1 MKPRTNV
8 GPRSQRSK
16 GVQNEGPN
24 WVIIAGSAL
33 LSTLSVRLGYKL
45 KQVLDSRQQNKTA
58 SSLKG
63 NEKSPEGRKLGN
75 GHLQS
80 STYYF
85 AQDDDGCYNCNT
97 GAGGLGV
104 IKQQQCNGSEP
115 EMVLPL
121 VTVPAIEFNKENGG
135 PWSSSPD
142 RLELPQKPFHH
153 SNSSESPCV
162 SESGS
167 DIYSKREVIQ
177 KLRLQLK
184 RRDETILEMQ
194 EQIVE
199 LQGSLNSQLSHSA
212 HLQSLLDAANRD
224 LFDSERE
231 IQRLRKAIADHC
243 VGQVGSC
250 DKSPTVPVWPAEV
263 RYGHMNGHTNG
274 HLEIDRNSDTSEK
287 GRGGDGERFE
297 MLKREKD
304 ELKEVIEGKDYLIKS
319 YKEQT
324 AELSIKVKELQQR
337 LDAQLPN
344 IL

>member
-8 GPRSQRSK
+8 GSRSQRSK
-16 GVQNEGPN
+16 GVQSEGPN

-45 KQVLDSRQQNKTA
+45 KQVLDSRQQNKTT

-63 NEKSPEGRKLGN
+63 NEKSPDGRELGN

-97 GAGGLGV
+97 EAGGFG
-104 IKQQQCNGSEP
+104 ITKQQYNGSQP

-135 PWSSSPD
+135 AWATSPD
-142 RLELPQKPFHH
+142 HLELPQKPFHH

-177 KLRLQLK
+177 KLRQHLK
-184 RRDETILEMQ
+184 RRDGMILEMQ

-199 LQGSLNSQLSHSA
+199 LQASLNNQLSHSA
-212 HLQSLLDAANRD
+212 HLQELLDAANRD

-243 VGQVGSC
+243 VGQVG
-250 DKSPTVPVWPAEV
+250 PTVPVWPAEG
-263 RYGHMNGHTNG
+263 RYNHSNG
-274 HLEIDRNSDTSEK
+274 HLEVDRNSDTSEK

-304 ELKEVIEGKDYLIKS
+304 ELKEVIEGKDYLIRS

-324 AELSIKVKELQQR
+324 AELSFKVKELQQR

>member
-1 MKPRTNV
+1 MKPRINGV
-8 GPRSQRSK
+8 SRSQRSK
-16 GVQNEGPN
+16 GVQSEGPN

-45 KQVLDSRQQNKTA
+45 KQVLDSRQQNKTT

-63 NEKSPEGRKLGN
+63 NGKAPDRSKLGN
-75 GHLQS
+75 DHLQS
-80 STYYF
+80 NTFYF

-97 GAGGLGV
+97 GAGGMGI
-104 IKQQQCNGSEP
+104 IKQQCNGSEP

-121 VTVPAIEFNKENGG
+121 VALPAIEFNKENGG
-135 PWSSSPD
+135 AWSTSPD
-142 RLELPQKPFHH
+142 HLELPQKPFHR

-184 RRDETILEMQ
+184 RRDETVLEMQ
-194 EQIVE
+194 EQIIE
-199 LQGSLNSQLSHSA
+199 LQASFNNQLSHSA
-212 HLQSLLDAANRD
+212 HLQSL
-224 LFDSERE
+224 EM
-231 IQRLRKAIADHC
+231 QRLRKAIADHC
-243 VGQVGSC
+243 VGQLGSC
-250 DKSPTVPVWPAEV
+250 DKPPTVPVWPAEV
-263 RYGHMNGHTNG
+263 RYGYTNG
-274 HLEIDRNSDTSEK
+274 HLEVDRNSDTSEK
-287 GRGGDGERFE
+287 GRGDGERFE

-304 ELKEVIEGKDYLIKS
+304 ELKEVIEGKDYLIRS

-337 LDAQLPN
+337 LDAQVLN

>member
-1 MKPRTNV
+1 MKPRTN
-8 GPRSQRSK
+8 GGSRSQRSK
-16 GVQNEGPN
+16 GVQSEGPN

-45 KQVLDSRQQNKTA
+45 KQVLDSRQQNKTT

-63 NEKSPEGRKLGN
+63 NEKSPDRSKLGN
-75 GHLQS
+75 GHLES

-97 GAGGLGV
+97 GAGGLGI
-104 IKQQQCNGSEP
+104 IKQQCNGAEP

-135 PWSSSPD
+135 VWSSSPD

-199 LQGSLNSQLSHSA
+199 LQASLNNQLSHSV

-250 DKSPTVPVWPAEV
+250 DKPPAVSVWQAEN
-263 RYGHMNGHTNG
+263 RYVHTNG
-274 HLEIDRNSDTSEK
+274 HLDVDRNSDTSEK
-287 GRGGDGERFE
+287 GRGDGERFE

-304 ELKEVIEGKDYLIKS
+304 ELKEVIEGKDYLIRN

-324 AELSIKVKELQQR
+324 AELSVKVKELQQR

>member
-1 MKPRTNV
+1 MKPRTN
-8 GPRSQRSK
+8 GGSRSQRSK
-16 GVQNEGPN
+16 GVQTEGPN

-45 KQVLDSRQQNKTA
+45 KQVFDSRQQNKAT

-63 NEKSPEGRKLGN
+63 NEKSPDKSKLGN

-85 AQDDDGCYNCNT
+85 AQDDDGCYNYNT
-97 GAGGLGV
+97 GAGGLG
-104 IKQQQCNGSEP
+104 ITKQQYNGSEP

-121 VTVPAIEFNKENGG
+121 VTVPAIEYNKENGG
-135 PWSSSPD
+135 AWPTSPE
-142 RLELPQKPFHH
+142 RLELPQKPFHR

-199 LQGSLNSQLSHSA
+199 LQASLNAQLSHSA
-212 HLQSLLDAANRD
+212 HQQSLLDAANRD

-231 IQRLRKAIADHC
+231 IQRLRKAIADHF
-243 VGQVGSC
+243 GQGGSG
-250 DKSPTVPVWPAEV
+250 DKPPTVPVWPAEV
-263 RYGHMNGHTNG
+263 RYAHTNG
-274 HLEIDRNSDTSEK
+274 HLEVDRNSDTSEK
-287 GRGGDGERFE
+287 GRGDGERFE

-304 ELKEVIEGKDYLIKS
+304 DLKDVIEGKDFLIKT

-324 AELSIKVKELQQR
+324 AELSIKIKELQQR
-337 LDAQLPN
+337 LDAQLLN
-344 IL
+344 NMLG

>member
-1 MKPRTNV
+1 MKPRTN
-8 GPRSQRSK
+8 GGSRPQRSK
-16 GVQNEGPN
+16 GVQTEGPN

-33 LSTLSVRLGYKL
+33 ISTLSIRLGYKL
-45 KQVLDSRQQNKTA
+45 KQVLDSRQQNKTT

-63 NEKSPEGRKLGN
+63 NEKSPDGSKLGN

-97 GAGGLGV
+97 GARGLG
-104 IKQQQCNGSEP
+104 ITKQQYNGSEP

-135 PWSSSPD
+135 AWSTSPD

-177 KLRLQLK
+177 KLRVQLK

-194 EQIVE
+194 EQIAE
-199 LQGSLNSQLSHSA
+199 LQASLNNQLSHSA
-212 HLQSLLDAANRD
+212 HLQSLLDASNRD

-243 VGQVGSC
+243 VGQV
-250 DKSPTVPVWPAEV
+250 SPTVPVWPAEG
-263 RYGHMNGHTNG
+263 RYGHTNG
-274 HLEIDRNSDTSEK
+274 HLDVDRNSDTSDK
-287 GRGGDGERFE
+287 GRGDGERFE

-304 ELKEVIEGKDYLIKS
+304 ELKEVIEGKDYLIRS

-324 AELSIKVKELQQR
+324 AELSVKVKELQQR

>member
-1 MKPRTNV
+1 MSFGLKIRCIFPINQNISCGSYCHCTIHC
-8 GPRSQRSK
+8 SQIHE
-16 GVQNEGPN
+16 GVAP
-24 WVIIAGSAL
+24 AL
-33 LSTLSVRLGYKL
+33 DVKAYFDGYKL
-45 KQVLDSRQQNKTA
+45 KQVLDSRQQNKTT

-63 NEKSPEGRKLGN
+63 NEKSPDGRELGN

-97 GAGGLGV
+97 EAGGFG
-104 IKQQQCNGSEP
+104 ITKQQYNGSQP

-135 PWSSSPD
+135 AWATSPD
-142 RLELPQKPFHH
+142 HLELPQKPFHH

-177 KLRLQLK
+177 KLRQHLK
-184 RRDETILEMQ
+184 RRDGMILEMQ

-199 LQGSLNSQLSHSA
+199 LQASLNNQLSHSA
-212 HLQSLLDAANRD
+212 HLQELLDAANRD

-231 IQRLRKAIADHC
+231 IQRLRKAISDHC
-243 VGQVGSC
+243 VGQVG
-250 DKSPTVPVWPAEV
+250 PTVPVWPAEG
-263 RYGHMNGHTNG
+263 RYSHSNG
-274 HLEIDRNSDTSEK
+274 HLEVDRNSDTSGK

-304 ELKEVIEGKDYLIKS
+304 ELKEVIEGKDYLIRS

-324 AELSIKVKELQQR
+324 AELSFKVKELQQR

>member
-1 MKPRTNV
+1 MKPRTN
-8 GPRSQRSK
+8 GGSRPQRSK
-16 GVQNEGPN
+16 GVQTEGPN

-33 LSTLSVRLGYKL
+33 ISTLSIRLGYKL
-45 KQVLDSRQQNKTA
+45 KQVLDSRQQNKTT

-63 NEKSPEGRKLGN
+63 NEKSPDGSKLGN

-97 GAGGLGV
+97 
-104 IKQQQCNGSEP
+104 
-115 EMVLPL
+115 
-121 VTVPAIEFNKENGG
+121 VPAIEFNKENGG
-135 PWSSSPD
+135 AWSTSPD

-177 KLRLQLK
+177 KLRVQLK

-194 EQIVE
+194 EQIAE
-199 LQGSLNSQLSHSA
+199 LQASLNNQLSHSA
-212 HLQSLLDAANRD
+212 HLQSLLDASNRD

-243 VGQVGSC
+243 VGQV
-250 DKSPTVPVWPAEV
+250 SPTVPVWPAEG
-263 RYGHMNGHTNG
+263 RYGHTNG
-274 HLEIDRNSDTSEK
+274 HLDVDRNSDTSDK
-287 GRGGDGERFE
+287 GRGDGERFE

-304 ELKEVIEGKDYLIKS
+304 ELKEVIEGKDYLIRS

-324 AELSIKVKELQQR
+324 AELSVKVKELQQR

>member
-1 MKPRTNV
+1 MKPLEMKPRTN
-8 GPRSQRSK
+8 GGSRSQRSK
-16 GVQNEGPN
+16 GVQSEGPN

-45 KQVLDSRQQNKTA
+45 KQVLDSRQQNKTT

-63 NEKSPEGRKLGN
+63 NEKSPDRSKLGN
-75 GHLQS
+75 GRLQP

-85 AQDDDGCYNCNT
+85 SQDDGCYNCNT
-97 GAGGLGV
+97 VTGGLE
-104 IKQQQCNGSEP
+104 ITKQQYNGSDP

-121 VTVPAIEFNKENGG
+121 VTVPAIEFNKENGRAW
-135 PWSSSPD
+135 PTSPE
-142 RLELPQKPFHH
+142 RLELPQKPFHR

-199 LQGSLNSQLSHSA
+199 LQASLNNQLSLSA
-212 HLQSLLDAANRD
+212 HQQSLLDAANRD

-243 VGQVGSC
+243 MGQGGSC
-250 DKSPTVPVWPAEV
+250 DKPPTVPVWPAEV
-263 RYGHMNGHTNG
+263 RYAHTNG
-274 HLEIDRNSDTSEK
+274 HLEVDKNSDTSEK
-287 GRGGDGERFE
+287 GRGDGERFE

-304 ELKEVIEGKDYLIKS
+304 ELKDVIEGKDYLIKS

-337 LDAQLPN
+337 LDAQLLN
-344 IL
+344 ILG

>member
-1 MKPRTNV
+1 MVCSLSIYHFSDSRDEAKEQR
-8 GPRSQRSK
+8 GSRSQRSK

-45 KQVLDSRQQNKTA
+45 KQVLDSRQQNKST
-58 SSLKG
+58 SSLKE
-63 NEKSPEGRKLGN
+63 NEKAADRIKLGN

-85 AQDDDGCYNCNT
+85 AQDDYGCYNCNT
-97 GAGGLGV
+97 GAGELGI
-104 IKQQQCNGSEP
+104 IKQQCNGAEP
-115 EMVLPL
+115 EMVP
-121 VTVPAIEFNKENGG
+121 PSGG
-135 PWSSSPD
+135 AWSSSPE

-184 RRDETILEMQ
+184 RREEMILEMQ
-194 EQIVE
+194 EQIVD
-199 LQGSLNSQLSHSA
+199 LQASLNNQLSHSA
-212 HLQSLLDAANRD
+212 HLQSLLDAANKD

-250 DKSPTVPVWPAEV
+250 DKPPTVPVWPVEV
-263 RYGHMNGHTNG
+263 RYGHTNG
-274 HLEIDRNSDTSEK
+274 HPEMDRNSDTSEK
-287 GRGGDGERFE
+287 GRGDGERLE

-304 ELKEVIEGKDYLIKS
+304 ELKEVIEGKDYLIRS

-337 LDAQLPN
+337 LDAQVQSL
-344 IL
+344 L

>member
-1 MKPRTNV
+1 
-8 GPRSQRSK
+8 
-16 GVQNEGPN
+16 
-24 WVIIAGSAL
+24 
-33 LSTLSVRLGYKL
+33 
-45 KQVLDSRQQNKTA
+45 
-58 SSLKG
+58 
-63 NEKSPEGRKLGN
+63 
-75 GHLQS
+75 
-80 STYYF
+80 
-85 AQDDDGCYNCNT
+85 
-97 GAGGLGV
+97 
-104 IKQQQCNGSEP
+104 
-115 EMVLPL
+115 MVLPL
-121 VTVPAIEFNKENGG
+121 VAVPAIGFNKENGG
-135 PWSSSPD
+135 VWSTSPD
-142 RLELPQKPFHH
+142 RLELPQKPFHR

-199 LQGSLNSQLSHSA
+199 LQASLNAQMSHSA
-212 HLQSLLDAANRD
+212 HQQSLLDAANRD

-250 DKSPTVPVWPAEV
+250 DKPPTVPVWPAEV
-263 RYGHMNGHTNG
+263 RYGHHTNG
-274 HLEIDRNSDTSEK
+274 HLEVDRNSDTSEK
-287 GRGGDGERFE
+287 GRGDGERFE

-304 ELKEVIEGKDYLIKS
+304 ELKEVIEGKDYLIKN

-324 AELSIKVKELQQR
+324 VELSIKVKELQQR

>member
-1 MKPRTNV
+1 MKPRTNA
-8 GPRSQRSK
+8 GSRSQKSR
-16 GVQNEGPN
+16 GVQSEGPN

-45 KQVLDSRQQNKTA
+45 KQVLDSRQQNKTT

-63 NEKSPEGRKLGN
+63 NEKSPDGSKLGN

-80 STYYF
+80 STCYF

-97 GAGGLGV
+97 GAEGLG
-104 IKQQQCNGSEP
+104 IPKQQYNGSDS
-115 EMVLPL
+115 EMLSL
-121 VTVPAIEFNKENGG
+121 VTVPAIEFNKVNGG
-135 PWSSSPD
+135 AWSTSPD
-142 RLELPQKPFHH
+142 CLELPQKPFHR

-199 LQGSLNSQLSHSA
+199 LQASLNAQISHST
-212 HLQSLLDAANRD
+212 HQQSLLDAANRD

-250 DKSPTVPVWPAEV
+250 DKPPTVPVWPAEV
-263 RYGHMNGHTNG
+263 RNGHTNG
-274 HLEIDRNSDTSEK
+274 YLDVDRNSDTSEK
-287 GRGGDGERFE
+287 GRGDGERFE

-304 ELKEVIEGKDYLIKS
+304 ELKEVVEGKDYLIRS

-337 LDAQLPN
+337 LDAQLLN

>member
-1 MKPRTNV
+1 MKPRTN
-8 GPRSQRSK
+8 GGSRSQKSN
-16 GVQNEGPN
+16 GVQSEGPN

-45 KQVLDSRQQNKTA
+45 KQVLDSRQPNKTT

-63 NEKSPEGRKLGN
+63 NEKSSDGSKLGN
-75 GHLQS
+75 GHMQS

-85 AQDDDGCYNCNT
+85 SQDDDGCYNCNT
-97 GAGGLGV
+97 EAGGLG
-104 IKQQQCNGSEP
+104 ITKQQYNGSEP
-115 EMVLPL
+115 EMALPL
-121 VTVPAIEFNKENGG
+121 VAVPAIGFNKENGG
-135 PWSSSPD
+135 IWSTSPD
-142 RLELPQKPFHH
+142 RLELPQKPFHR

-177 KLRLQLK
+177 KLRLQIK

-199 LQGSLNSQLSHSA
+199 LQASLNSQMSHST
-212 HLQSLLDAANRD
+212 HQQSVLDAANRD

-243 VGQVGSC
+243 VGQVGSY
-250 DKSPTVPVWPAEV
+250 DKPPTVPVWPAEV
-263 RYGHMNGHTNG
+263 RYGHTNG
-274 HLEIDRNSDTSEK
+274 HLDVDRNSDTSEK
-287 GRGGDGERFE
+287 GRGDGERFE

-304 ELKEVIEGKDYLIKS
+304 ELKEVIDGKDYLIKS

-324 AELSIKVKELQQR
+324 IELSIKVKELQQR